1 MLIIDD
7 NYFNLTTAKL
17 IIEKNF
23 GIRCEVSLSGLE
35 AIEMIK
41 KKSKCLE
48 CVGYMLLLIDI
59 NMPVMTGIELIR
71 KLRELEVTQKLN
83 LSKSHAIAYTA
94 LPANSLGDFK
104 ELGFDSYMQKP
115 LKLKRLEKLVKKLRA

>member
-1 MLIIDD
+1 
-7 NYFNLTTAKL
+7 
-17 IIEKNF
+17 
-23 GIRCEVSLSGLE
+23 
-35 AIEMIK
+35 
-41 KKSKCLE
+41 
-48 CVGYMLLLIDI
+48 MLLLIDI

-71 KLRELEVTQKLN
+71 KLRELEVTQNLN